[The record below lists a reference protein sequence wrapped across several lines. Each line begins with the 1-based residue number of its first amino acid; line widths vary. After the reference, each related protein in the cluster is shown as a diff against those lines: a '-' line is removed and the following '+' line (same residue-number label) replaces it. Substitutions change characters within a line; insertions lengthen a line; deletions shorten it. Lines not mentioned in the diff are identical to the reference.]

1 MKGRQRHILVDTM
14 GLLLAVVVHAAN
26 VQDRDGGKRVV
37 AKATATFG
45 RLRLIWA
52 DGGYAG
58 KFVDWVAEH
67 TIFRI
72 EVIRRKSKGW
82 ELLPRR
88 WVVERTFAWLGK
100 FRRLSKDYEY
110 TTESSEAFVQI
121 AMIHLMLR
129 RLD

>member
-1 MKGRQRHILVDTM
+1 M
-14 GLLLAVVVHAAN
+14 GLLLAVVVHGAN
-26 VQDRDGGKRVV
+26 VQDRDGGKRVL
-37 AKATATFG
+37 AKATASFG

-58 KFVDWVAEH
+58 KFVRWVAANTLWRVE
-67 TIFRI
+67 I
-72 EVIRRKSKGW
+72 VRRKSKGW

-88 WVVERTFAWLGK
+88 RVVERTFGWLNK
-100 FRRLSKDYEY
+100 CRRLSKDYET
-110 TTESSEAFVQI
+110 TTESSEAFVHV